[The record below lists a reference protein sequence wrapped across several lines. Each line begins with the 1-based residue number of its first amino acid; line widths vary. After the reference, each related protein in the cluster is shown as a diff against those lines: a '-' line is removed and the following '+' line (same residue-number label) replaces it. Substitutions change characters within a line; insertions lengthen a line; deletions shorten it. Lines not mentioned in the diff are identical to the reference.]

1 MDLKNENTSEPIAGT
16 KKSWRKGSRGLA
28 LTGLF
33 AALIMLL
40 TLVHIPMFGGAGG
53 SYIHLGDAVI
63 FAACIIIGWR
73 AIPAAA
79 VGSALADL
87 ILGAVV
93 YAVPTFII
101 KGIMAGIVVLLT
113 LKNKKAW
120 LQVVAFAA
128 ASIFMQGAY
137 LLFEVL
143 FATTLYGTAYAFVAA
158 SFLFGWIQ
166 SAIGIPLGLWLSS
179 VLKKIRIEYVADK
192 REP

>member
-1 MDLKNENTSEPIAGT
+1 M
-16 KKSWRKGSRGLA
+16 A

-40 TLVHIPMFGGAGG
+40 TLVHIPMPGNVGG
-53 SYIHLGDAVI
+53 YIHLGDAVI

-79 VGSALADL
+79 VGSSLADL

-101 KGIMAGIVVLLT
+101 KGIMAGIAVLLT
-113 LKNKKAW
+113 LKSKRVW
-120 LQVVAFAA
+120 LQAA
-128 ASIFMQGAY
+128 AFTLAAVFMQGAY

-143 FATTLYGTAYAFVAA
+143 FATTLYGAAYTFAVAA
-158 SFLFGWIQ
+158 FLFGWIQ
-166 SAIGIPLGLWLSS
+166 SAVGIPLGLWLTM
-179 VLKKIRIEYVADK
+179 VFKKIKIEYIAEK
-192 REP
+192 KEP